1 MSALLD
7 FFHRHLHDYVPAAAV
22 LALFVTAIA
31 KAHAPRVK
39 VLVFSLPIPFTCA
52 YLATGMPINATH
64 IAGLVLTVGYHWGV
78 YFIRKVAPLPVAIA
92 ASVLTFIALAA
103 LLRPLATL
111 PVAGVTA
118 VVFVIWLVAIRFY
131 RATDEPGHRS
141 TAPWWLKLPV
151 VFCVAMVIFSLT
163 GLLAGAVTTFPY
175 AGVFTSY
182 EMRKSLRTLAGQFT
196 INVIAFVLMVAT
208 VWFVDQLDILP
219 HPWELAPAWVVMMLT
234 IATIYRL
241 RLGSVA
247 TATPARQS

>member
-1 MSALLD
+1 MSILLD
-7 FFHRHLHDYVPAAAV
+7 FLHRHLHDYVPAAAV

-31 KAHAPRVK
+31 KVHAPRIK

-52 YLATGMPINATH
+52 YLATAMPINGTH
-64 IAGLVLTVGYHWGV
+64 IAGLVLTVSYHWGV
-78 YFIRKVAPLPVAIA
+78 YFIRKVAPLPVAIGV
-92 ASVLTFIALAA
+92 SVLTFIALAA
-103 LLRPLATL
+103 TLRPI
-111 PVAGVTA
+111 A
-118 VVFVIWLVAIRFY
+118 VVPVPYVTIVVVVIWLIAMRRY
-131 RATDEPGHRS
+131 RASDEPGHRS
-141 TAPWWLKLPV
+141 TAPWWLKLPII
-151 VFCVAMVIFSLT
+151 FCVAMVIFSLT

-196 INVIAFVLMVAT
+196 INVVAFVLMVAT

-234 IATIYRL
+234 IAAIYRL

-247 TATPARQS
+247 IAAPSR